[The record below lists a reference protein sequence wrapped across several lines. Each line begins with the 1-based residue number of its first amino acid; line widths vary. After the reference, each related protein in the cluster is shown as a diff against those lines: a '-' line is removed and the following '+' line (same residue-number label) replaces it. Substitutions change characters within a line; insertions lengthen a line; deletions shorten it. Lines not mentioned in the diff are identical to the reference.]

1 MNAVNE
7 KTLVKTTLNDVKV
20 LFSVDSGSRVKLL
33 DEVRFTEIQSKL
45 KSKIKLK

>member
-20 LFSVDSGSRVKLL
+20 LFSVDSGSSVNLF
-33 DEVRFTEIQSKL
+33 DEVRFTEIQSRL
-45 KSKIKLK
+45 KSKIT